1 MIELLDL
8 HDKQALANK
17 NTERLYHHWEQSLS
31 IGETGAEGN
40 EQGYETIAFSVTG
53 V

>member
-1 MIELLDL
+1 MVETKKSHSSVNEYPLL
-8 HDKQALANK
+8 
-17 NTERLYHHWEQSLS
+17 REQSLS

-40 EQGYETIAFSVTG
+40 DLGYETIAFAVTG